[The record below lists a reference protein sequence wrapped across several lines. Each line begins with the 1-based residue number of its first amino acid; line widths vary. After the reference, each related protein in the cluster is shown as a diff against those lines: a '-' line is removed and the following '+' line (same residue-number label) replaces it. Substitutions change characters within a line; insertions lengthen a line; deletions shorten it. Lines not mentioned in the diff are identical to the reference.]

1 MFGSSECHYPVA
13 IVSREGTL
21 VEHSVTGSNKD
32 APLSVLAGTP
42 KKGCRG
48 LVVKLLDQWVQEKCE
63 RVCKME
69 MCRRG
74 RAQEF
79 VHHIQENG
87 IYNGI
92 KGRCAKTVWRVGQAA
107 GFSVSGAKHGLG
119 KAVDG
124 FVG

>member
-1 MFGSSECHYPVA
+1 MVEVVQECFGSRDEGGCHYSVA

-32 APLSVLAGTP
+32 APWSVLAGTP

-48 LVVKLLDQWVQEKCE
+48 LVVKLLDQWMQAKSNRMVHQIQEK
-63 RVCKME
+63 
-69 MCRRG
+69 
-74 RAQEF
+74 
-79 VHHIQENG
+79 IN
-87 IYNGI
+87 YDGI

>member
-1 MFGSSECHYPVA
+1 MVEVVQECFGSRDEGGCHYSVA

-32 APLSVLAGTP
+32 APWSVLADTP
-42 KKGCRG
+42 KKGNRM
-48 LVVKLLDQWVQEKCE
+48 VHQIQEK
-63 RVCKME
+63 
-69 MCRRG
+69 
-74 RAQEF
+74 
-79 VHHIQENG
+79 IN
-87 IYNGI
+87 YDGI